1 MKTLVSA
8 IVPMLALIG
17 AALHAQTVPPV
28 PDRIFAADFTHAL
41 AIQGNAGYAGAPKP
55 GSETRVRVH
64 FIPRAPAGKCTL
76 TLNAGAPR

>member
-55 GSETRVRVH
+55 KPGSE
-64 FIPRAPAGKCTL
+64 CTL
-76 TLNAGAPR
+76 SHVHLRESAL